1 MKKLICL
8 LLMTAFAL
16 TACTAIS
23 NDLSANSEESSAN
36 IGSTDNSVCSGT
48 ASSDAES
55 SDTPSSKDESSAA
68 VSSEDAVDSEESS
81 VAGIEVSRITAQI
94 SAISAAD
101 FTTNIADCEQL
112 NALREYLEGS
122 GYGYFYCDLEYNAY
136 AAYGCDTLFKTAST
150 AKLPYAK
157 YLYALADSGKINL
170 NESIIFEERHKTS
183 GSGVMKSMATGGAFS
198 VQTLLDYTLRYSD
211 NIAYSMLIERF
222 GLSGYFE
229 YVASLGVNYTTAAN
243 GYTSCTAATM
253 AALLFDVAHYNGANL
268 SLMLN
273 AGCNA
278 SYNYQIGAELS
289 EYKVLQKYG
298 AMKPGNIAY
307 HDIAVVYAPHPYIL
321 VIYTTVDY
329 DSATKNV
336 PFRNIARLTDD
347 LNRFLFS

>member
-1 MKKLICL
+1 
-8 LLMTAFAL
+8 MTAFAL
-16 TACTAIS
+16 TACTVIS
-23 NDLSANSEESSAN
+23 TDVPADSILDGTSYHSSEDVVYSFAPSSSEEEKESSAP
-36 IGSTDNSVCSGT
+36 ITSEG
-48 ASSDAES
+48 ES
-55 SDTPSSKDESSAA
+55 FAA

-81 VAGIEVSRITAQI
+81 VADIEISRITAQI

-157 YLYALADSGKINL
+157 YLYSLADGGKIDL
-170 NESIIFEERHKTS
+170 NESIVFEERHKTS
-183 GSGVMKSMATGGAFS
+183 GSGVMKNMSAGGAFS

-229 YVASLGVNYTTAAN
+229 YVASLGVDYTTAAN

-289 EYKVLQKYG
+289 EYNVLQKYG

-336 PFRNIARLTDD
+336 PFRNIARLTDN
-347 LNRFLFS
+347 LNGSLF

>member
-8 LLMTAFAL
+8 LLITALAL
-16 TACTAIS
+16 TACTVIS
-23 NDLSANSEESSAN
+23 TDAPVDSEETTAVS
-36 IGSTDNSVCSGT
+36 
-48 ASSDAES
+48 ASSEDGVYS
-55 SDTPSSKDESSAA
+55 IVPSSEDESSATP
-68 VSSEDAVDSEESS
+68 SSEDQSSALPSSEDESS
-81 VAGIEVSRITAQI
+81 VADMEINRITARI
-94 SAISAAD
+94 AAITAAD

-112 NALREYLEGS
+112 DALREYLEGS

-157 YLYALADSGKINL
+157 YLYTLADSGRIDL
-170 NESIIFEERHKTS
+170 NESIVFEERHKTS
-183 GSGVMKSMATGGAFS
+183 GSGVMKNMSTGGAFS

-229 YVASLGVNYTTAAN
+229 YVASLGVSYTTAAN

-268 SLMLN
+268 SLILN

-289 EYKVLQKYG
+289 EYTVLQKYG

-336 PFRNIARLTDD
+336 PFRNIARLTDN
-347 LNRFLFS
+347 LNVFLSSQS